1 MRILPKQPGFHE
13 MSSVVFFRILFRKS
27 FQHFLRHR
35 RRCNGLLRL
44 SATRR
49 HCVVAFHVM
58 LSDLWASLEAQ
69 LLAAPILAM
78 HTRQITRSPYCHS
91 QPQSHQ
97 IFHFRRIAAT
107 KIAYDCY
114 TKWQI
119 APLHLHTSSIA
130 PHKLGALQLPKSH
143 TAYACYTKWQF
154 AAASHTVARLSLQ
167 PAPLPGCPFLVQ
179 PKPTAFVGDVYI
191 MPSWFYKISPKVWYT
206 PKNQHETPNERI
218 PFWKRVHFQLQTVC
232 FRGSMTQYDLQ
243 DLGCLHLFC
252 EGFMNQKKKG
262 GGPLEWRA
270 PRC

>member
-97 IFHFRRIAAT
+97 IFHFRRLQHLILWLG
-107 KIAYDCY
+107 YHCS
-114 TKWQI
+114 
-119 APLHLHTSSIA
+119 LHRCQDVLFWSSQN
-130 PHKLGALQLPKSH
+130 L
-143 TAYACYTKWQF
+143 
-154 AAASHTVARLSLQ
+154 
-167 PAPLPGCPFLVQ
+167 
-179 PKPTAFVGDVYI
+179 
-191 MPSWFYKISPKVWYT
+191 
-206 PKNQHETPNERI
+206 
-218 PFWKRVHFQLQTVC
+218 
-232 FRGSMTQYDLQ
+232 
-243 DLGCLHLFC
+243 LF
-252 EGFMNQKKKG
+252 G
-262 GGPLEWRA
+262 GK
-270 PRC
+270 